1 MSAPM
6 FIAELFTIT
15 KAWKLCKYTLT
26 DKWIKSIYC
35 VCVYRMKYYSAIKN
49 NEIIPFG
56 AT

>member
-1 MSAPM
+1 M